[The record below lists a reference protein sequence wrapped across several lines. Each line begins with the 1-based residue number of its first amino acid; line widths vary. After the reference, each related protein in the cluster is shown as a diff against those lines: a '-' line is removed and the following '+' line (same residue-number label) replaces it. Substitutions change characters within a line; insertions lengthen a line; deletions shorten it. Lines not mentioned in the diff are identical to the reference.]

1 MGSGAAELEALT
13 DDDAVSDDLDQRV
26 ARGEL

>member
-1 MGSGAAELEALT
+1 MGSGAEELDALT
-13 DDDAVSDDLDQRV
+13 EDGVLPDDLDQRV